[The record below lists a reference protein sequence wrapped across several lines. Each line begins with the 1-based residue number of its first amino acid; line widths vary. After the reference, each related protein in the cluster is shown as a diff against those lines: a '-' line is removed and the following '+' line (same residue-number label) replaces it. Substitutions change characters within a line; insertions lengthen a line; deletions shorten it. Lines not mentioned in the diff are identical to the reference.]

1 MKLGTWISLGAL
13 GVATVMAGCVTEAES
28 LFTDRPNT
36 TDTGGSGGSGQGSS
50 GQGGSGQ
57 GGSTTSSSSSSSS
70 SGPGSSSSGT
80 MSSSSSSTGSS
91 SSSTGSSS
99 SSGGPTDVVVFCA
112 DNQCNPKEV
121 CCYHQTMPGLD
132 HCSADPN
139 CGTGYSV
146 LSCNGPSDC
155 PGALCCATRMNQV
168 YTDVSC
174 QATCDGFGQYI
185 MCEGD
190 QSVCPMG
197 LTCQQSMS
205 LGTGYML
212 CR

>member
-36 TDTGGSGGSGQGSS
+36 TDTGGSGGSGQGGS

-99 SSGGPTDVVVFCA
+99 SSGGPTNVVFCA
-112 DNQCNPKEV
+112 DNECNPKEV
-121 CCYHQTMPGLD
+121 CCFHQTMSGLD

-139 CGTGYSV
+139 CGMGYSV

-168 YTDVSC
+168 YTDISC
-174 QATCDGFGQYI
+174 QATCDGFGQYV

>member
-36 TDTGGSGGSGQGSS
+36 TDTGGSGGSG
-50 GQGGSGQ
+50 GSGQ
-57 GGSTTSSSSSSSS
+57 GGSMMTTSSSSSS

-80 MSSSSSSTGSS
+80 MSSSSSTGSS

-99 SSGGPTDVVVFCA
+99 SSASSSSGGPTGVTVFCA
-112 DNQCNPKEV
+112 DAECQPKEV

-139 CGTGYSV
+139 CGAGYSV

-155 PGALCCATRMNQV
+155 PGAFCCVTRMNQV
-168 YTDVSC
+168 YTDASC
-174 QATCDGFGQYI
+174 QATCNGFGQYI
-185 MCEGD
+185 ACEGD
-190 QSVCPMG
+190 QSVCPANLM
-197 LTCQQSMS
+197 CQQSMS

>member
-28 LFTDRPNT
+28 LFSNNPNT
-36 TDTGGSGGSGQGSS
+36 TDTGGA
-50 GQGGSGQ
+50 GGSGQ
-57 GGSTTSSSSSSSS
+57 GGSGLGGSMTSTSSSSSS

-80 MSSSSSSTGSS
+80 MSSSSSS

-99 SSGGPTDVVVFCA
+99 SSASSSSGGPTGVTVFCA
-112 DNQCNPKEV
+112 EAECQPKEV
-121 CCYHQTMPGLD
+121 CCYHQTMSGLD

-139 CGTGYSV
+139 CGPGYSV

-155 PGALCCATRMNQV
+155 PGAFCCVTRMNQV
-168 YTDVSC
+168 YTDASC

-185 MCEGD
+185 ACEGD
-190 QSVCPMG
+190 QSVCPAN

>member
-13 GVATVMAGCVTEAES
+13 GVVAVMSGCVTDAES
-28 LFTDRPNT
+28 LFSNNPNG
-36 TDTGGSGGSGQGSS
+36 TDTGGAGGSGQSS
-50 GQGGSGQ
+50 GQGGS
-57 GGSTTSSSSSSSS
+57 TVSSSSTG
-70 SGPGSSSSGT
+70 GPG
-80 MSSSSSSTGSS
+80 SSSSSSTGGPSS
-91 SSSTGSSS
+91 SSSGMGSSSSGMGSSSS
-99 SSGGPTDVVVFCA
+99 SSGGPTNVTVFCA
-112 DNQCNPKEV
+112 GNECKSKEI
-121 CCYHQTMPGLD
+121 CCYHQQDPNLD
-132 HCSADPN
+132 HCSVDPN
-139 CGTGYSV
+139 CGPGYSV

-155 PGALCCATRMNQV
+155 PGSLCCATRMNNE
-168 YTDVSC
+168 YTDISC
-174 QATCDGFGQYI
+174 QTTCEGFGKYI